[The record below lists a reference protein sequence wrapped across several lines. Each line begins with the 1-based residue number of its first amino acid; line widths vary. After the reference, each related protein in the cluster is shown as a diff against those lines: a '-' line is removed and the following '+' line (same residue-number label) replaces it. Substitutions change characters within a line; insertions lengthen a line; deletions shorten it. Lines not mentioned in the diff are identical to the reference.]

1 MKHNIERHIE
11 DYNNRLTKVFNFIS
25 IFGKYKVIGS
35 SHLKTVRYN
44 SDYDLESHLNIKT
57 KNVNETA
64 ISIYKHFKKIF
75 IDCKKDP
82 NLFITDLKLGSDKQG
97 EPLRW
102 SYGDMMKGFKMVDGS
117 KMKFEDALQMK
128 STIKLDIIYLLNG
141 VFNEISDNYYIK
153 IGAIT
158 NYQDINRETIIKSVE
173 EDYKEQ
179 VKEGNY
185 YKALKRQ
192 FVINNLTGEDSTTLI
207 KYFNS
212 DAGIINKT
220 RSDLDMLLIL
230 LEQKFRPVNMEDVK
244 NNLQIIKQNA
254 SYAPEIDVSKVIDKI
269 CLLKDK
275 KKIYYGI
282 AKMSMSLAS
291 LLNDDA
297 KRFFK

>member
-1 MKHNIERHIE
+1 M
-11 DYNNRLTKVFNFIS
+11 
-25 IFGKYKVIGS
+25 
-35 SHLKTVRYN
+35 
-44 SDYDLESHLNIKT
+44 
-57 KNVNETA
+57 
-64 ISIYKHFKKIF
+64 
-75 IDCKKDP
+75 
-82 NLFITDLKLGSDKQG
+82 
-97 EPLRW
+97 
-102 SYGDMMKGFKMVDGS
+102 
-117 KMKFEDALQMK
+117 
-128 STIKLDIIYLLNG
+128 NG

-153 IGAIT
+153 IGATT
-158 NYQDINRETIIKSVE
+158 NYQDINRKTIIKSVE

-192 FVINNLTGEDSTTLI
+192 FVIKKLTGEDSKLL

-230 LEQKFRPVNMEDVK
+230 LEQKFKKVNMEDVK

-254 SYAPEIDVSKVIDKI
+254 SYAPEIDISKVIDKI
-269 CLLKDK
+269 CLLDDK
-275 KKIYYGI
+275 KKIYNGI
-282 AKMSMSLAS
+282 SKLSSKLSS

>member
-1 MKHNIERHIE
+1 
-11 DYNNRLTKVFNFIS
+11 
-25 IFGKYKVIGS
+25 
-35 SHLKTVRYN
+35 
-44 SDYDLESHLNIKT
+44 
-57 KNVNETA
+57 
-64 ISIYKHFKKIF
+64 
-75 IDCKKDP
+75 
-82 NLFITDLKLGSDKQG
+82 
-97 EPLRW
+97 
-102 SYGDMMKGFKMVDGS
+102 
-117 KMKFEDALQMK
+117 MK
-128 STIKLDIIYLLNG
+128 STIKLDIVYLLNG

-153 IGAIT
+153 MGATT
-158 NYQDINRETIIKSVE
+158 NYQDISSNTIIKTLS

-192 FVINNLTGEDSTTLI
+192 FVIKEMSGKKHSKLL

-230 LEQKFRPVNMEDVK
+230 LEQKFKKVNMEDVK

-269 CLLKDK
+269 CLLDDK
-275 KKIYYGI
+275 KKIYNGI
-282 AKMSMSLAS
+282 SKLSSKLSS